1 MSVLFGTDIS
11 HHNRGFD
18 FARAR
23 REGVLFTLLK
33 ATEGATYVD
42 PTFSTNLAAAH
53 AAGLLTGAYHYQR
66 ADSTVAAQVAN
77 IKRHVPR
84 DVPLAIDVERNSGGP
99 DITRGLVAGLRAE
112 GYRVILTYFPRWYWQ
127 QLGSPSLA
135 GLPPLWSSRYP
146 DNIVGSIADEYA
158 DVPAS
163 YWTGYGGLDVAVL
176 QFSSSGAVANFTTG
190 RIDTNA
196 FRGTPA
202 ALAALFGGTTS
213 KEDDELSWDQKF
225 TAPNGKA
232 FSAWEYLVWG
242 NFYASNAAT
251 GIVALTTLV
260 GDITKS
266 PDITA
271 DAVAQMID
279 TSVARHS
286 PTAQQTA
293 AALLPLVESIA
304 TTVLGADNEEQA
316 KEILRQLGAEL
327 A

>member
-23 REGVLFTLLK
+23 REGIVFTLLK

-42 PTFSTNLAAAH
+42 PTFASNLAAAR
-53 AAGLLTGAYHYQR
+53 AAGLFTGAYHYQR
-66 ADSTVAAQVAN
+66 SDSTVAAQVAN

-84 DVPLAIDVERNSGGP
+84 DIPLAIDVERNSGGP

-146 DNIVGSIADEYA
+146 DNVVGSITDEYA

-163 YWTGYGGLDVAVL
+163 YWTGYGGLSVAVL

-202 ALAALFGGTTS
+202 ALAALFGGTVTEENEMQATDPVLYANS
-213 KEDDELSWDQKF
+213 EIDPATGKVRVLDSVNNVLWWTNHYANRIPALEVKLDALAGALSDDEANVIAAIRAQ
-225 TAPNGKA
+225 
-232 FSAWEYLVWG
+232 SAG
-242 NFYASNAAT
+242 S
-251 GIVALTTLV
+251 GIT
-260 GDITKS
+260 
-266 PDITA
+266 P
-271 DAVAQMID
+271 AQH
-279 TSVARHS
+279 A
-286 PTAQQTA
+286 
-293 AALLPLVESIA
+293 
-304 TTVLGADNEEQA
+304 
-316 KEILRQLGAEL
+316 EILRQQLPAAVIAALVEFAKGA